1 MQLSDTTLAI
11 LKNCSQ
17 LQNHIL
23 IGAGSTIRSINS
35 YKTTMLKCDVEEV
48 FANEVRL
55 HNLSDFIRMIALFD
69 NPKFEFGVDSVDIY
83 DDTGAKM
90 TYGYSDRED
99 LVVEMRDPP
108 ELTVTSEFLVLNTQ
122 MSKVVRAAQMNKVE
136 DIGFICDDGRIS
148 IVAHNKE
155 RVTREYKVDINGT
168 SNEDFT
174 LYLKHGRK
182 CAKLLLLPLDYRVQV
197 GTLNGQVAIRFLF
210 EHEGVKISY
219 LIASE
224 YGSTIGLQDIP
235 F

>member
-23 IGAGSTIRSINS
+23 IEAGSTIRTINS
-35 YKTTMLKCDVEEV
+35 HKTTMLKCEVEEK
-48 FANEVRL
+48 FSNEVRL
-55 HNLSDFIRMIALFD
+55 HNLSDFIRMIGLFEE
-69 NPKFEFGVDSVDIY
+69 PEFNFGTDSVDIF
-83 DDTGAKM
+83 DSTGAKM
-90 TYGYSDRED
+90 TYGYSDKED

-108 ELTVTSEFLVLNTQ
+108 ELVVTSEFIVTNSQ

-155 RVTREYKVDINGT
+155 RITREYKVDINGT
-168 SNEDFT
+168 SHEDFT

-182 CAKLLLLPLDYRVQV
+182 CAKLLLLPLDYKVQV
-197 GTLNGQVAIRFLF
+197 GMLNSQVAIRFLF

-224 YGSTIGLQDIP
+224 YGSTIGLQDLP